1 MGRLVAKISALVG
14 FLTVLTTARTAHA
27 QDLEE
32 PRARQG
38 YWVGLGYVA
47 ATSHLTEEGKNR
59 GFYTGGGYQL
69 RVGELITPRLGL
81 GTVIEFGGL
90 KKGSDEGGYGGMS
103 LEGSARLWR
112 NLSAH
117 TGFGFGFVYATDQAT
132 PDKPL
137 RGGGGAYF
145 LAGLNYD
152 FFPWRN
158 RLTGGW
164 AVTPTLDFRASPD
177 GNIHAYSIF
186 AGVQVVWWSGLD
198 RNKLKIAE

>member
-1 MGRLVAKISALVG
+1 MGRLVAMVGLLTALTAARSA
-14 FLTVLTTARTAHA
+14 RA

-38 YWVGLGYVA
+38 YWVGLGYVTA
-47 ATSHLTEEGKNR
+47 AAHLSEEGKNR
-59 GFYTGGGYQL
+59 GFYTGGGFQL
-69 RVGELITPRLGL
+69 RVGELITPRFGL
-81 GTVIEFGGL
+81 GTVIEYGSI
-90 KKGSDEGGYGGMS
+90 KKDTDEGGYGGMS
-103 LEGSARLWR
+103 VEGSARLWR

-117 TGFGFGFVYATDQAT
+117 TGFGFGFVYATDQAS

-164 AVTPTLDFRASPD
+164 ALTPTLDFRASPD
-177 GNIHAYSIF
+177 GNIHAYSMF
-186 AGVQVVWWSGLD
+186 LGVQVVWWSGLD
-198 RNKLKIAE
+198 RNKLKIAD